1 MRERRKGK
9 AVNRDEAMARIS
21 QLTKAADLAME
32 ALAVVDAVLAQWPDD
47 PATPHAIDRAA
58 VALLAKEMRG
68 TAEHAVATR
77 NALTQEMYKGRY
89 ESPATAYTHT
99 LPALL
104 LRAQPGLTC
113 VECRGSG
120 IDRSDGVRCS
130 VCGGSGAVFGY
141 KAARGALSRSA
152 DASDAEETTL

>member
-1 MRERRKGK
+1 
-9 AVNRDEAMARIS
+9 MARIS
-21 QLTKAADLAME
+21 QLTKAANLTME
-32 ALAVVDAVLAQWPDD
+32 ALKFVDTMLTQWPADD
-47 PATPHAIDRAA
+47 AAPHAIDRAA
-58 VALLAKEMRG
+58 VSLLAKEMRN
-68 TAEHAVATR
+68 TAEHVVATR

-89 ESPATAYTHT
+89 DSAETAPMYR
-99 LPALL
+99 LPANLYG
-104 LRAQPGLTC
+104 AQQAFSC
-113 VECRGSG
+113 VECGGSG